1 MGAMTFLAETTAPP
15 APWWELER
23 SALARLAA
31 GWSSRLTP
39 AELEPLR
46 SLGDRLDAA
55 ELAQVLLPVA
65 LLVEAYATGT
75 QARQNALDTL
85 LASVDTPGPP
95 HAPFVIGIAGG
106 VAVGKST
113 VARVLR
119 ELLSRG
125 PGHPNVELITTDG
138 FLLPNAELERRGL
151 MSRKGFPES
160 YNARALRRFL
170 AAVKGGADKVSAPVY
185 SHLAYD
191 VLPDERVTIARPD
204 VLIVE
209 GINVLQPPRTGPNKR
224 SQLAVSDF
232 FDFSIYVDARLE
244 HVRRWYMERFLTLRR
259 TAFADPASF
268 FHRYASLSDSD
279 AEATAQRIF
288 REINEVNL
296 VENIQPTRSRA
307 NLVLR
312 KGADHAVERVLVRH

>member
-1 MGAMTFLAETTAPP
+1 MTHLAEPLTAP

-23 SALARLAA
+23 SALARLAS
-31 GWSSRLTP
+31 GWSSRLSP

-46 SLGDRLDAA
+46 SLGDRLDAT

-85 LASVDTPGPP
+85 LASVDARGPA

-119 ELLSRG
+119 ELLARG
-125 PGHPNVELITTDG
+125 PGNPHVELITTDG
-138 FLLPNAELERRGL
+138 FLLPNAELTRRDL

-160 YNARALRRFL
+160 YNARALRQFL
-170 AAVKGGADKVSAPVY
+170 AAVKGGAEAVSAPVY

-191 VLPDERVTIARPD
+191 VLAGERVMIRKPD

-244 HVRRWYMERFLTLRR
+244 HVRQWYVERFLTLRR
-259 TAFADPASF
+259 TAFANPASF
-268 FHRYASLSDSD
+268 FHRYASLSDTE
-279 AEATAQRIF
+279 AVATAQRIF

-296 VENIQPTRSRA
+296 VENIRPTRSRA

-312 KGADHAVERVLVRH
+312 KGGDHAVERVLIRH

>member
-1 MGAMTFLAETTAPP
+1 
-15 APWWELER
+15 
-23 SALARLAA
+23 
-31 GWSSRLTP
+31 
-39 AELEPLR
+39 LR

-75 QARQNALDTL
+75 QARQNALDAL
-85 LASVDTPGPP
+85 LASVDTPAPVR
-95 HAPFVIGIAGG
+95 APFIVGIAGG

-113 VARVLR
+113 VSRVLR
-119 ELLSRG
+119 ELLARG
-125 PGHPNVELITTDG
+125 PGHPHVELITTDG
-138 FLLPNAELERRGL
+138 FILPNAELTRRGL
-151 MSRKGFPES
+151 MGRKGFPES
-160 YNARALRRFL
+160 YDARRLRRFL
-170 AAVKGGADKVSAPVY
+170 AAVKGGAEELSAPVY

-191 VLPDERVTIARPD
+191 VLPGETVTIRRPD

-244 HVRRWYMERFLTLRR
+244 HVRRWYAERFLALRR
-259 TAFADPASF
+259 TAFSNPASF
-268 FHRYASLSDSD
+268 FHRYADVTD
-279 AEATAQRIF
+279 AEATATAERIF